1 MSSIKILVV
10 FRNSNPPYKQFF
22 VVDTNTSVGELRKK
36 ISDSL
41 QINPSKLLLY
51 DGLVS
56 KEFLVFDADI
66 VSQQSKLMKINI
78 DGKEENVIALDAVLS
93 DQPLPS
99 LDRNSD
105 KFYLP
110 FSNVIDEK
118 GNIKSGFSAV
128 PIPSSLLASSP
139 TTSSPTTSSPTT
151 SPPLFVNSIM
161 ASSNSGN
168 DSSYTTYIMTIII
181 LVLCILAY
189 RWYKK

>member
-1 MSSIKILVV
+1 MSTFKILVV

-36 ISDSL
+36 ISNSL

-99 LDRNSD
+99 FDRNSD

-128 PIPSSLLASSP
+128 PIPPSLLASI
-139 TTSSPTTSSPTT
+139 TSSPTT

-168 DSSYTTYIMTIII
+168 DSSYTTYIIILII